1 MIVEVM
7 FDNGITCAQEF
18 SNISTRSYYI
28 PDITIDTK
36 CRHSFD
42 VSKLNLDRLDS
53 NSCVELIKEVESRNI
68 KTLNC
73 IISVIA
79 QIDSKSIHEA
89 KHNIDKFYFPKGPS
103 LSRPYGQMYQVKI
116 LSYDTYDD
124 EVIDCCDLTFSKV
137 LANSLTN
144 SRRAP
149 ILQTSDGKKL
159 TLDSSVLCMQ
169 VFN

>member
-1 MIVEVM
+1 MIIEVTLE
-7 FDNGITCAQEF
+7 NGLTFAQEF
-18 SNISTRSYYI
+18 PDISTRSYYI

-42 VSKLNLDRLDS
+42 ISELNLDQLDD
-53 NSCVELIKEVESRNI
+53 NSHDELCKEVESRNI

-89 KHNIDKFYFPKGPS
+89 KRKIDKFYFPKGPS

-116 LSYDTYDD
+116 LSYVTYDD
-124 EVIDCCDLTFSKV
+124 EVIECYDLTFSKV
-137 LANSLTN
+137 LAKSLTN

-159 TLDSSVLCMQ
+159 TLDSSALCMQ